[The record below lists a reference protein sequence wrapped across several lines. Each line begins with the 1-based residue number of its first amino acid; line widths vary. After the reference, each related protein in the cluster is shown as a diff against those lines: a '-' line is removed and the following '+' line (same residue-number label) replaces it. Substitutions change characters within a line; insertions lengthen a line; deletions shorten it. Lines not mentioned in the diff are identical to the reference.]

1 VPQLLVSASLK
12 IVKQAQEMLRYGLAR
27 DFVEDRTDVTA
38 DMGLQGRGQA
48 AGFRRFGP
56 ARDFARALVHLVAYA
71 RHFSPPI
78 LTFRVAVHNR
88 SQEARFGEIYDTGFS
103 ELKGAKTPKAFNWF
117 HLLEPDFLTV
127 RLCHALMRF

>member
-1 VPQLLVSASLK
+1 MPHLLVSASLK
-12 IVKQAQEMLRYGLAR
+12 IVKQAQEVLRYGFAR

-48 AGFRRFGP
+48 AAGLRRFGL

-103 ELKGAKTPKAFNWF
+103 ELKGTKTPKAFNWF
-117 HLLEPDFLTV
+117 HLLEPDFRVV
-127 RLCHALMRF
+127 R